1 MSKILDAIKAERV
14 KKLDRQFVGA
24 EAHAKSA
31 IALGEDAKRARSS
44 KPEVIEEMQITEMYY
59 SMTAKYRGKRNFTI
73 YTPSK
78 RRDAIWKRIIARV
91 HESGVGAEKF
101 LKAQFVFF
109 DETFGCPPNLPALTT
124 EKAVKRAQEF
134 TGKASN
140 VVASSTSYK
149 TEKAG
154 VLQHTD
160 KFIRDICKVHKISRE
175 QFYKTFVIT
184 GEISI
189 PKVFLDIDPVWK
201 AVSNATSND
210 K

>member
-1 MSKILDAIKAERV
+1 MSKILDAIRAERV

-24 EAHAKSA
+24 EAHAKNA
-31 IALGEDAKRARSS
+31 IALGEVAKRTRSS
-44 KPEVIEEMQITEMYY
+44 KPEVIEEVHLTEMYY
-59 SMTAKYRGKRNFTI
+59 SMVARYSGKRNFTN

-78 RRDAIWKRIIARV
+78 KRDAIWKRIIARV
-91 HESGVGAEKF
+91 HEAGVGAETF

-109 DETFGCPPNLPALTT
+109 DAAFGCPPSLPSLTT

-134 TGKASN
+134 TGKAGN
-140 VVASSTSYK
+140 VVASSTSYT
-149 TEKAG
+149 TEKAA

-160 KFIRDICKVHKISRE
+160 KFIRDICKVQKISRE
-175 QFYKTFVIT
+175 QFYITFVIT

-201 AVSNATSND
+201 AVSNATPND

>member
-140 VVASSTSYK
+140 VVASAIEYK
-149 TEKAG
+149 NEKAS
-154 VLQHTD
+154 VLQQTD
-160 KFIRDICKVHKISRE
+160 KMVRDICKSQRITKE
-175 QFYKTFVIT
+175 QFYKQFVLT
-184 GEISI
+184 GEFSL
-189 PKVFLDIDPVWK
+189 PKVYLNACPVYRK
-201 AVSNATSND
+201 VTNER
-210 K
+210 